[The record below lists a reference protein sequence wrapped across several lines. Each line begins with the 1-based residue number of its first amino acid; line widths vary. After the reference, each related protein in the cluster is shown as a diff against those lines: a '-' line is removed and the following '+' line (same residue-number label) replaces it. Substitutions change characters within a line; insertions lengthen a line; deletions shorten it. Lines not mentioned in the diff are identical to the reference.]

1 MNAIPVKHSLK
12 GFYMLNNNQIKLV
25 QTAVRA
31 AGLRDKTGDQRYRIL
46 LGNYK
51 QPNGDVVTSCKQLN
65 NWQLDDLL
73 AICESLGW
81 QYPGQRRAYYRNR
94 SKTRGNTA
102 SFAQQSAIAYLSGD
116 LGWNNKQLSG
126 MVERQ
131 TAGRIEH
138 AQQLRAD
145 EAHGLIE
152 ALKNILSRET
162 GKDYKNLKEVQQD
175 MEATDGADGKKQQ
188 TG

>member
-1 MNAIPVKHSLK
+1 
-12 GFYMLNNNQIKLV
+12 MLNKQKSKLNYKQIKLV

-51 QPNGDVVTSCKQLN
+51 APDGGPVTSCKQLN
-65 NWQLDDLL
+65 NYQLDDLL

-81 QYPGQRRAYYRNR
+81 QYPGQRPAYYRNR
-94 SKTRGNTA
+94 SKKQGNLA
-102 SFAQQSAIAYLSGD
+102 SFAQQSAIAYLAGD
-116 LGWNNKQLSG
+116 LGWNTKQMSG

-138 AQQLRAD
+138 VQQLRAN

-162 GKDYKNLKEVQQD
+162 GRSYKNLTEVQQD
-175 MEATDGADGKKQQ
+175 MEATDGKKQK

>member
-1 MNAIPVKHSLK
+1 MFNKQKSK
-12 GFYMLNNNQIKLV
+12 LNYKQIKLV
-25 QTAVRA
+25 QVATRA
-31 AGLRDKTGDQRYRIL
+31 AGLRDKTGDGRYRML
-46 LGNYK
+46 LANYK
-51 QPNGDVVTSCKQLN
+51 QSNGEAVTSCPQLN

-94 SKTRGNTA
+94 SKTQGNTA

-116 LGWNNKQLSG
+116 LGWNDSQLSG
-126 MVERQ
+126 MVRRQ
-131 TAGRIEH
+131 TADRIEH
-138 AQQLRAD
+138 VQQLRAD

-162 GKDYKNLKEVQQD
+162 GKSYKNLTEVQQD
-175 MEATDGADGKKQQ
+175 MEATDGTKQK

>member
-1 MNAIPVKHSLK
+1 
-12 GFYMLNNNQIKLV
+12 MLNNNQIKLV

-31 AGLRDKTGDQRYRIL
+31 AGLRDKTGDGRYRML
-46 LGNYK
+46 LANYK
-51 QPNGDVVTSCKQLN
+51 QPNGEAVTSCPQLN

-81 QYPGQRRAYYRNR
+81 QYPGQRKAYYRNR
-94 SKTRGNTA
+94 SKSQDNGNTA

-126 MVERQ
+126 MVHRQ

-152 ALKNILSRET
+152 ALKNMLTRIT
-162 GKDYKNLKEVQQD
+162 GVSYKNLTEVQED
-175 MEATDGADGKKQQ
+175 MEATDGKKQQ

>member
-1 MNAIPVKHSLK
+1 
-12 GFYMLNNNQIKLV
+12 MLNNNQIKLV

-31 AGLRDKTGDQRYRIL
+31 AGLRDKTGDGRYRIL

-51 QPNGDVVTSCKQLN
+51 QSNGERVTSCPQLN

-94 SKTRGNTA
+94 CKKQGNVA
-102 SFAQQSAIAYLSGD
+102 SFAQQSAISYLAGD
-116 LGWNNKQLSG
+116 LGWNSNQISG
-126 MVERQ
+126 MVKRQ
-131 TAGRIEH
+131 TADRIEH
-138 AQQLRAD
+138 VQQLRAD

-162 GKDYKNLKEVQQD
+162 GKDYKNLTEVQQD
-175 MEATDGADGKKQQ
+175 MEATDGKKQK